1 MPKRTNRQDATIRNV
16 RASRKRDAK
25 QDTRLDRIER
35 RLEELEEVCGITST
49 QDAPS
54 EPSGPR

>member
-1 MPKRTNRQDATIRNV
+1 MKKKQPTDATLRNV
-16 RASRKRDAK
+16 RAGNKRDAK

-35 RLEELEEVCGITST
+35 RLQVLEEVCGITST

-54 EPSGPR
+54 EPTGPR